1 MMFKSGRRTAFDNRT
16 PRRFAA
22 RITSALFVGSLS
34 LVLVLAGC
42 TPVQQGSVG
51 GELSGTITISGAFAL
66 YPMVQ
71 RWGEEFQKLHPAV
84 TFDISAGGAG
94 KGMTDVLGGAVD
106 LGMVSRS
113 IRQEET
119 DQGAFWVAVTRDAVV
134 PTMNAQNPY
143 LARIQAQGMSASTF
157 GAIWTLKSTTWGEVL
172 GDPSLVDE
180 IHVYTRSDAAGAAE
194 TWAIYIGDLAQEDL
208 QGIAVNG
215 DPGLA
220 EAVVQD
226 PLGVGYNNLN
236 YAYDADTHGPVA
248 GLAIIPIDLN
258 DDGQLSAD
266 EAFYATKSDL
276 MAAIA
281 DGSYPSPPARG
292 LNLVSKGKPTGLTLE
307 FLRWVLTEGQAFT
320 EETGFIPLTEAQT
333 QAELEKLG

>member
-1 MMFKSGRRTAFDNRT
+1 MNGLTQRDAIHRSS
-16 PRRFAA
+16 PRWAA
-22 RITSALFVGSLS
+22 ERALWGILAGLTVLS
-34 LVLVLAGC
+34 LVLTGC
-42 TPVQQGSVG
+42 RPSPESVG
-51 GELSGTITISGAFAL
+51 AGELSGTITVSGAFAL
-66 YPMVQ
+66 YPMMQ

-94 KGMTDVLGGAVD
+94 KGMTDVLNGAVD
-106 LGMVSRS
+106 LGMVSRA

-119 DQGAFWVAVTRDAVV
+119 DQGAFWVSVTKDAVL
-134 PTMNAQNPY
+134 PTVSAKNPY
-143 LARIQAQGMSASTF
+143 IETILAQGMSASDF
-157 GAIWTLKSTTWGEVL
+157 QAIWTLKVTTWGEVL

-180 IHVYTRSDAAGAAE
+180 IHAYTRSDAAGAAE
-194 TWAIYIGDLAQEDL
+194 TWAIYIGETAQEDL

-236 YAYDADTHGPVA
+236 YAYDANTRGPVA
-248 GLAIIPIDLN
+248 GLAIIPIDMN
-258 DDGQLSAD
+258 DDGQVSAD
-266 EAFYATKSDL
+266 ESFYASKTDM

-281 DGSYPSPPARG
+281 DGRYPSPPARG

-307 FLRWVLTEGQAFT
+307 FLRWVLTDGQAFA
-320 EETGFIPLTEAQT
+320 EETGFIPLTESQAK
-333 QAELEKLG
+333 AELEKLG